1 MVSNSFFDI
10 WKDASVKVLTR
21 SHSDHCPIQLKVAEA
36 NFGPKPFKVFNKWFN
51 ENGFNDLVTSSW
63 ASFPPNVS
71 PDICLKN
78 KLKCLRLAIKDWTS
92 KHLAAQNATRDT
104 LKSNLLEWDKKAE
117 NGLISLN
124 DTLKREEWMMDLIR
138 STATCRDDLKQKS
151 HVRWAVEGDE
161 NTRFFHSTIT
171 CNKGVFKGISLTESK
186 VNVSLLQ
193 YADDALFFGEWSR
206 SNAKN
211 LIHILKCFEMGSGLK
226 VNISKS
232 RIIGVGVPATE
243 VESMAA
249 SLGCAHDSLP
259 FIYLGLP
266 VGKRMRYC
274 DGWNVVIERFRDK
287 LSCWKAKALSIGGRL
302 TLIKSILGSLPIYY
316 FSLFKAPQKVIN
328 TLESIRCRFFWG
340 FKESHRGL
348 YWVKWKTIILDSKF
362 GGLGVGCLAS
372 KNMGLLGKWKWRFL
386 TEDKALWNIV
396 IKDFYGAD
404 GGFNLDTNQIG
415 TGGIWPDI
423 ISVTK
428 SIGHI
433 DADFER
439 SFVRKVNNGSDTLF
453 WKDQWCCNGVRLME
467 AFPRLF
473 ALETH
478 KDCTISDRWGL
489 NNNEGGWKWA
499 WRFPPRGRANNDLE
513 SLISFVGSLNLSVE
527 DRDVWKWAL
536 DGSGTFKVCT
546 LSKRIQNLLLA
557 NFSVGNHHLWNSLI
571 PRKVN
576 ICVWR
581 ASLNRLPT
589 RANLSSRGVMLESS
603 TCPFCENV
611 IEDLDHSAI
620 NCPVVLPIW
629 RKVWCWWNLASPV
642 AFPSFSISD
651 ISTGNIGP
659 DGNAKMGK
667 IIHGVFQISLWAIWK
682 WRNRIV
688 NASAD
693 SSPKIKEEDIFPA
706 IQRLSRTWIA
716 ARLVSNSA
724 NWDVWISRPYDLFS

>member
-1 MVSNSFFDI
+1 MESLHISFSRAINDGFF
-10 WKDASVKVLTR
+10 KG
-21 SHSDHCPIQLKVAEA
+21 IQLHGSVTISHLFYADDAMFVGEWSDSNLLNIVNVLNCFFLASGLKINIQKSQLLGVGVPNNVVQQAANLIGCGFLRCPFRYLGVMIGNKMSRKSAWDSTIQKLQSKLSKWKVKTLSI
-36 NFGPKPFKVFNKWFN
+36 G
-51 ENGFNDLVTSSW
+51 
-63 ASFPPNVS
+63 VS
-71 PDICLKN
+71 LT
-78 KLKCLRLAIKDWTS
+78 L
-92 KHLAAQNATRDT
+92 
-104 LKSNLLEWDKKAE
+104 LKSNLWCLA
-117 NGLISLN
+117 
-124 DTLKREEWMMDLIR
+124 WMLLLDLCEVVPVYQI
-138 STATCRDDLKQKS
+138 
-151 HVRWAVEGDE
+151 
-161 NTRFFHSTIT
+161 FIY
-171 CNKGVFKGISLTESK
+171 VFK
-186 VNVSLLQ
+186 
-193 YADDALFFGEWSR
+193 
-206 SNAKN
+206 
-211 LIHILKCFEMGSGLK
+211 C
-226 VNISKS
+226 
-232 RIIGVGVPATE
+232 
-243 VESMAA
+243 
-249 SLGCAHDSLP
+249 
-259 FIYLGLP
+259 
-266 VGKRMRYC
+266 RY
-274 DGWNVVIERFRDK
+274 RD
-287 LSCWKAKALSIGGRL
+287 
-302 TLIKSILGSLPIYY
+302 
-316 FSLFKAPQKVIN
+316 
-328 TLESIRCRFFWG
+328 
-340 FKESHRGL
+340 
-348 YWVKWKTIILDSKF
+348 
-362 GGLGVGCLAS
+362 
-372 KNMGLLGKWKWRFL
+372 
-386 TEDKALWNIV
+386 
-396 IKDFYGAD
+396 
-404 GGFNLDTNQIG
+404 
-415 TGGIWPDI
+415 GGIWPDI
-423 ISVTK
+423 ISATK

-467 AFPRLF
+467 SFPRLF

-478 KDCTISDRWGL
+478 KDCSISDHWGL

-499 WRFPPRGRANNDLE
+499 WRFPHRGRANNDLE

-536 DGSGTFKVCT
+536 DGSGNFKVCT

-557 NFSVGNHHLWNSLI
+557 NFIVGNHHLWNSLI